1 LSCFIGLPC
10 RDRVERRMSQAFDL
24 SQFPDLPPE
33 VVKAFAAQQAALESA
48 QFEASVE
55 RAARQ
60 HEQAVVAEKDAF
72 IAELKDLI
80 AKLEGQVGQYRH
92 AKFGPKSEK
101 LDPAQLELALEDL
114 ETAIAETQAQIA
126 AVEEK
131 IAASAADPDKVVLRE
146 PRKARALPDHLPRL
160 ERVIEP
166 DSIVCPCG
174 CGDMVR
180 IGEDR
185 TERLDFI
192 PARYQVIVTVRP
204 KYACPKGRTGVVQA
218 KAPAHLLEGSWP
230 TEALLA
236 QIAVSKHS
244 EHMPLNRQA
253 VVMTRLGV
261 PIERSVLADWMGR
274 TGALIAPVVDRMAM
288 LLKQGSTRLYVD
300 ETTAPVLDPGRG
312 KTKTGYLWAVLR
324 DDRGWNGPAPPGVA
338 FHYHPGRKGEYADQ
352 ILTGFDGI
360 IQVDAYGGYSHL
372 AKPDRKG
379 GKPLKLAFCWAHGR
393 RKLIA
398 AKPQKGSPIV
408 DEALM
413 RIAALYKVEDA
424 IRGTDPDRRQA
435 VRQELSRPLV
445 DEFFAWLTAQAKRV
459 SRKSDLGEAMAYML
473 KRQNGFR
480 LFLEDG
486 RVDMDSNLV
495 ENAIRSPAMNRRN
508 ALFAGHDEG
517 GRNWARFA
525 SLIGTCKM
533 NGVEPYAYLRDIF
546 TKLAN
551 RHLDKDI
558 DALMPWTFIPKS
570 TTSK

>member
-1 LSCFIGLPC
+1 
-10 RDRVERRMSQAFDL
+10 MSQSLDL

-33 VVKAFAAQQAALESA
+33 VVKAFAAVE
-48 QFEASVE
+48 FELSVE

-60 HEQAVVAEKDAF
+60 HEQAVAAEKEAF

-80 AKLEGQVGQYRH
+80 AKLEGQVQDYRRT
-92 AKFGPKSEK
+92 KFGPKSEK
-101 LDPAQLELALEDL
+101 LDPAQLELALEDQ

-126 AVEEK
+126 ALEDRM
-131 IAASAADPDKVVLRE
+131 AASERDPEKRKSRA
-146 PRKARALPDHLPRL
+146 PRKARALPDSLPRV
-160 ERVIEP
+160 ERVLEP
-166 DSIVCPCG
+166 DSIACPCG

-185 TERLDFI
+185 SERLDYI
-192 PARYQVIVTVRP
+192 PARYQVIVTIRP
-204 KYACPKGRTGVVQA
+204 RYACPKGRTGVVQA

-236 QIAVSKHS
+236 QVAVSKHS

-253 VVMTRLGV
+253 VVMARHGV
-261 PIERSVLADWMGR
+261 PIDRSVLADWMGR
-274 TGALIAPVVDRMAM
+274 TGALIAPVVDHMAKQ
-288 LLKQGSTRLYVD
+288 LLTGSTRLYVD

-324 DDRGWNGPAPPGVA
+324 DDRGWNGTAPPGVV
-338 FHYHPGRKGEYADQ
+338 FHYRPGRKGEYAAE
-352 ILTGFDGI
+352 ILTGFNGT
-360 IQVDAYGGYSHL
+360 IQVDAYGAYTHL
-372 AKPDRKG
+372 ATPKRPG
-379 GKPLKLAFCWAHGR
+379 GDPLRLAFCWAHGR
-393 RKLIA
+393 RKLIKA
-398 AKPQKGSPIV
+398 APKKGSPIV
-408 DEALM
+408 DAALL

-424 IRGTDPDRRQA
+424 IRGSDPDHRRA
-435 VRQELSRPLV
+435 VRQDLSRPLV
-445 DEFFAWLTAQAKRV
+445 DEFFTWLAAQAARV

-473 KRQNGFR
+473 KRQDGFR
-480 LFLEDG
+480 LFLDDG
-486 RVDMDSNLV
+486 RVDIDSNLV

-533 NGVEPYAYLRDIF
+533 NGVEPYAYLRDLF

-551 RHLDKDI
+551 GHLDKDI
-558 DALMPWTFIPKS
+558 DALMPWAYAAVPIPS
-570 TTSK
+570 Q

>member
-1 LSCFIGLPC
+1 
-10 RDRVERRMSQAFDL
+10 MSQRLDL
-24 SQFPDLPPE
+24 SQYPDLPPE
-33 VVKAFAAQQAALESA
+33 VVRAFEAA
-48 QFEASVE
+48 QFELSVE

-72 IAELKDLI
+72 ITELKALI
-80 AKLEGQVGQYRH
+80 EKLEGQVGQYRQ

-114 ETAIAETQAQIA
+114 ETAVAETQAQIA
-126 AVEEK
+126 AVEDR
-131 IAASAADPDKVVLRE
+131 IAASEPDPEKRKPRA
-146 PRKARALPDHLPRL
+146 PRKARALPDHLPRV

-166 DSIVCPCG
+166 ASIVCPCG

-185 TERLDFI
+185 TERLDYI

-204 KYACPKGRTGVVQA
+204 RYACPKGRTGVVQA

-253 VVMTRLGV
+253 VVMARHGV
-261 PIERSVLADWMGR
+261 PIDRSVLADWMGR
-274 TGALIAPVVDRMAM
+274 TGALIAPVVDHMAKRLM
-288 LLKQGSTRLYVD
+288 VDSTRLYVD

-324 DDRGWNGPAPPGVA
+324 DDRGWGGSAPPGVV
-338 FHYHPGRKGEYADQ
+338 FHYRPGRKGDYAAE
-352 ILTGFDGI
+352 ILDGFDGT

-379 GKPLKLAFCWAHGR
+379 GKPLALAFCWAHGR
-393 RKLIA
+393 RKLIK

-408 DEALM
+408 DEALL

-424 IRGTDPDRRQA
+424 IRGSAPDHRRR
-435 VRQELSRPLV
+435 VRQDLSRPLV
-445 DEFFAWLTAQAKRV
+445 DAFFSWLTAQAARV

-473 KRQNGFR
+473 CRQDGFR
-480 LFLEDG
+480 LFLDDG
-486 RVDMDSNLV
+486 HVDIDSNLV

-517 GRNWARFA
+517 GRSWARFA
-525 SLIGTCKM
+525 SLIGTCKI
-533 NGVEPYAYLRDIF
+533 NGVEPYGYLVDLF
-546 TKLAN
+546 TRLAN
-551 RHLDKDI
+551 GHLDKDI
-558 DALMPWTFIPKS
+558 DALMPWAHTPAAKPKA
-570 TTSK
+570 TSNPGK

>member
-1 LSCFIGLPC
+1 
-10 RDRVERRMSQAFDL
+10 M
-24 SQFPDLPPE
+24 
-33 VVKAFAAQQAALESA
+33 KAFAAQSAALEA
-48 QFEASVE
+48 ARFEASVE

-72 IAELKDLI
+72 ITELKQLI
-80 AKLEGQVGQYRH
+80 EKLEGQVGQYRH
-92 AKFGPKSEK
+92 TKFGPKSEK

-114 ETAIAETQAQIA
+114 ETAITETQAQIA

-131 IAASAADPDKVVLRE
+131 IAASASDPEKAAPRA
-146 PRKARALPDHLPRL
+146 PRKARALPEHLPRV

-166 DSIVCPCG
+166 ESIVCPCG

-192 PARYQVIVTVRP
+192 PARYQVIVTIRP

-253 VVMTRLGV
+253 VVMARLGV
-261 PIERSVLADWMGR
+261 PIDRSVLADWMGR
-274 TGALIAPVVDRMAM
+274 TGALIAPVVDHMAV
-288 LLKQGSTRLYVD
+288 LLKQGTTRLYVD

-324 DDRGWNGPAPPGVA
+324 DDRGWNGPAPPGVV
-338 FHYHPGRKGEYADQ
+338 FHYRPGRKGEYAAE
-352 ILTGFDGI
+352 ILDGFNGT
-360 IQVDAYGGYSHL
+360 IQVDAYGGYTHL
-372 AKPDRKG
+372 ATPKRTG
-379 GKPLKLAFCWAHGR
+379 GKPLQLAFCWAHGR
-393 RKLIA
+393 RKLIT
-398 AKPQKGSPIV
+398 AKPKKGSPIV
-408 DEALM
+408 DEALL

-424 IRGTDPDRRQA
+424 IRGAEPNRRRA

-445 DEFFAWLTAQAKRV
+445 NEFFAWLAAQAARV
-459 SRKSDLGEAMAYML
+459 SRKSDLGVAMAYML
-473 KRQNGFR
+473 KRQDGFR
-480 LFLEDG
+480 LFLDDG
-486 RVDMDSNLV
+486 RVDIDSNLV

-525 SLIGTCKM
+525 SLIVSVRSDWC
-533 NGVEPYAYLRDIF
+533 
-546 TKLAN
+546 
-551 RHLDKDI
+551 
-558 DALMPWTFIPKS
+558 
-570 TTSK
+570 

>member
-1 LSCFIGLPC
+1 
-10 RDRVERRMSQAFDL
+10 MSQPFDL

-33 VVKAFAAQQAALESA
+33 VVKAFEAA
-48 QFEASVE
+48 QFELSVE

-80 AKLEGQVGQYRH
+80 AKLEGQVQDYRRT
-92 AKFGPKSEK
+92 KFGPKSEK

-114 ETAIAETQAQIA
+114 ETAIAETREQIA

-131 IAASAADPDKVVLRE
+131 IAASETE
-146 PRKARALPDHLPRL
+146 PEKKTPRKKRKARALPESLPRV

-166 DSIVCPCG
+166 ESITCPCG

-185 TERLDFI
+185 VDRLDYI
-192 PARYQVIVTVRP
+192 PARYQVIVTIRP
-204 KYACPKGRTGVVQA
+204 KYACPKGRAGVVQA

-253 VVMTRLGV
+253 VVMARHGV
-261 PIERSVLADWMGR
+261 PIDRSVLADWMGR
-274 TGALIAPVVDRMAM
+274 TGALIAPVVDHMTKCLMAE
-288 LLKQGSTRLYVD
+288 STRLYVD

-324 DDRGWNGPAPPGVA
+324 DDRGWNGPAPPSVV
-338 FHYHPGRKGEYADQ
+338 FHYRPGRKGEYADD
-352 ILTGFDGI
+352 ILAGFDGT
-360 IQVDAYGGYSHL
+360 IQVDAYGGYTHL

-379 GKPLKLAFCWAHGR
+379 GKPLQLAFCWAHRR
-393 RKLIA
+393 RKLIK
-398 AKPQKGSPIV
+398 AKPKKGSPIV
-408 DEALM
+408 DEALV
-413 RIAALYKVEDA
+413 RIAALYKIEDA
-424 IRGTDPDRRQA
+424 IRGSSPDHRRA
-435 VRQELSRPLV
+435 VRQDLSHPLV
-445 DEFFAWLTAQAKRV
+445 DAFFSWLAAQAARV
-459 SRKSDLGEAMAYML
+459 SRKSDLGAALAYML
-473 KRQNGFR
+473 RRQDGFR
-480 LFLEDG
+480 LFLDDG

-517 GRNWARFA
+517 GRSWARFA
-525 SLIGTCKM
+525 SLIGSCKM
-533 NGVEPYAYLRDIF
+533 NGVEPYAYLRDLF
-546 TKLAN
+546 TRLAN
-551 RHLDKDI
+551 GHLDKDI
-558 DALMPWTFIPKS
+558 DALMPWAYAAASQPS
-570 TTSK
+570 Q

>member
-1 LSCFIGLPC
+1 MPPP
-10 RDRVERRMSQAFDL
+10 FDL

-33 VVKAFAAQQAALESA
+33 VAKAFAAM
-48 QFEASVE
+48 QFELSVE

-72 IAELKDLI
+72 ITALQALI
-80 AKLEGQVGQYRH
+80 EKLEGQVLDYRRT
-92 AKFGPKSEK
+92 KFGPKSEK
-101 LDPAQLELALEDL
+101 LDPAQLELALEDQ

-126 AVEEK
+126 ALEEM
-131 IAASAADPDKVVLRE
+131 AAREPDPEKRMPRA
-146 PRKARALPDHLPRL
+146 PRKARALPESLPRV
-160 ERVIEP
+160 ERIVEP
-166 DSIVCPCG
+166 DSIACPCG

-185 TERLDFI
+185 TQRLDYI

-204 KYACPKGRTGVVQA
+204 RYACPKGRAGVVQA

-253 VVMTRLGV
+253 VVMARHGV
-261 PIERSVLADWMGR
+261 PIDRSVLADWMGR
-274 TGALIAPVVDRMAM
+274 TGALIAPVVEHMAKRLM
-288 LLKQGSTRLYVD
+288 ADSTRFHVD

-312 KTKTGYLWAVLR
+312 KTKTGYLWAVFR
-324 DDRGWNGPAPPGVA
+324 DDRGWGGTAPPGVV
-338 FHYHPGRKGEYADQ
+338 FHYRPGRKGEYAAE
-352 ILTGFDGI
+352 ILDGFDGT

-372 AKPDRKG
+372 GTPKRAG
-379 GKPLKLAFCWAHGR
+379 GAPLRLAFCWAHGW
-393 RKLIA
+393 RKLIK

-408 DEALM
+408 DEALL

-424 IRGTDPDRRQA
+424 IRGSDPDNRRA
-435 VRQELSRPLV
+435 VRQEWSRPLV
-445 DEFFAWLTAQAKRV
+445 DEFFAWLAAQAKRV

-473 KRQNGFR
+473 KRQDGFR
-480 LFLEDG
+480 LFLDDG
-486 RVDMDSNLV
+486 RVDIDSNLV

-517 GRNWARFA
+517 GRNWPRFA

-533 NGVEPYAYLRDIF
+533 TGVEPYAYLRDLF
-546 TKLAN
+546 TSIAKGHPA
-551 RHLDKDI
+551 KDI
-558 DALMPWTFIPKS
+558 GALMPWAHAQTAKPGDELIK
-570 TTSK
+570 

>member
-1 LSCFIGLPC
+1 
-10 RDRVERRMSQAFDL
+10 MSQSLDL

-33 VVKAFAAQQAALESA
+33 VVKAFAAVE
-48 QFEASVE
+48 FELSVE

-60 HEQAVVAEKDAF
+60 HEQAVAAEKEAF

-80 AKLEGQVGQYRH
+80 AKLEGQVQDYRRT
-92 AKFGPKSEK
+92 KFGPKSEK
-101 LDPAQLELALEDL
+101 LDPAQLELALEDQ
-114 ETAIAETQAQIA
+114 ETAIAETQAQIVA
-126 AVEEK
+126 LEDRM
-131 IAASAADPDKVVLRE
+131 AASERDPEKRKPRA
-146 PRKARALPDHLPRL
+146 PRKARALPDSLPRV
-160 ERVIEP
+160 ERIVEP
-166 DSIVCPCG
+166 DSIACPCG

-185 TERLDFI
+185 TERLDYI
-192 PARYQVIVTVRP
+192 PARYQVIVTIRP
-204 KYACPKGRTGVVQA
+204 RYACPKGRTGVVQA
-218 KAPAHLLEGSWP
+218 KAPAYLLEGSWP

-253 VVMTRLGV
+253 VMMARHGV
-261 PIERSVLADWMGR
+261 PIDRSVLADWMGR
-274 TGALIAPVVDRMAM
+274 TGALIAPVVDHMAKQ
-288 LLKQGSTRLYVD
+288 LLAGSTRLYVD

-324 DDRGWNGPAPPGVA
+324 DDRGWNGTAPPGVV
-338 FHYHPGRKGEYADQ
+338 FHYRPGRKGEYAAE
-352 ILTGFDGI
+352 ILTGFNGT
-360 IQVDAYGGYSHL
+360 IQVDAYGAYTHL
-372 AKPDRKG
+372 ATPERPG
-379 GKPLKLAFCWAHGR
+379 GDPLRLAFCWAHGR
-393 RKLIA
+393 RKLIKA
-398 AKPQKGSPIV
+398 APKKGSPIV
-408 DEALM
+408 DAALL

-424 IRGTDPDRRQA
+424 IRGSDPDHRRA
-435 VRQELSRPLV
+435 VRQDLSRPLG
-445 DEFFAWLTAQAKRV
+445 DEFFTWLSAQAARV

-473 KRQNGFR
+473 KRQEGFR

-486 RVDMDSNLV
+486 RVDIDSNLV

-533 NGVEPYAYLRDIF
+533 NGVEPYAYLRDLF

-551 RHLDKDI
+551 GHLDKDI
-558 DALMPWTFIPKS
+558 CDLMPWAYPSPTEGS
-570 TTSK
+570 

>member
-1 LSCFIGLPC
+1 
-10 RDRVERRMSQAFDL
+10 MSQSAGL

-33 VVKAFAAQQAALESA
+33 VVDAFAAV
-48 QFEASVE
+48 QFELSVE

-72 IAELKDLI
+72 ITELKDLI

-126 AVEEK
+126 VVEEK
-131 IAASAADPDKVVLRE
+131 IAASSADPDKAAPRE
-146 PRKARALPDHLPRL
+146 PRKMRALPETLPRV
-160 ERVIEP
+160 ERLIEP

-253 VVMTRLGV
+253 VVMARLGV

-274 TGALIAPVVDRMAM
+274 TGALIAPVVDHMAV

-300 ETTAPVLDPGRG
+300 EATAPVLDPGRG
-312 KTKTGYLWAVLR
+312 RTKTGYLWAVLR
-324 DDRGWNGPAPPGVA
+324 DDRGWNGPAPPGVV

-379 GKPLKLAFCWAHGR
+379 GKPFKLAFCWAHGR

-408 DEALM
+408 DEALL

-424 IRGTDPDRRQA
+424 IRGSDPDRRRA
-435 VRQELSRPLV
+435 VRQELSLPLV

-473 KRQNGFR
+473 RRQDGFR
-480 LFLEDG
+480 LFLGDG

-525 SLIGTCKM
+525 SLIGTCKTR
-533 NGVEPYAYLRDIF
+533 GVEPYAYLRDLF

-551 RHLDKDI
+551 RHLDKNI
-558 DALMPWTFIPKS
+558 DALMPWTYVTKAA
-570 TTSK
+570 TSK

>member
-1 LSCFIGLPC
+1 M
-10 RDRVERRMSQAFDL
+10 RMSQPFDL

-33 VVKAFAAQQAALESA
+33 VVKAFAAQKAALEAA
-48 QFEASVE
+48 QFEARVE

-60 HEQAVVAEKDAF
+60 HEQAVVAEKVAF
-72 IAELKDLI
+72 IAELEALI
-80 AKLEGQVGQYRH
+80 EKLEGQVQDYRRT
-92 AKFGPKSEK
+92 KFGPKSER

-126 AVEEK
+126 AVEDK
-131 IAASAADPDKVVLRE
+131 IAASEPCPSLRKPRA
-146 PRKARALPDHLPRL
+146 PRKARALPESLPRV
-160 ERVIEP
+160 ERVVEP
-166 DSIVCPCG
+166 DSIICPCG
-174 CGDMVR
+174 CGDMVK

-185 TERLDFI
+185 SERLDYL

-204 KYACPKGRTGVVQA
+204 RYACPKGRTGVVQA

-253 VVMTRLGV
+253 VVMARHGV
-261 PIERSVLADWMGR
+261 PIDRSVLADWMGR
-274 TGALIAPVVDRMAM
+274 TGAAIAPVVDHMAEQ
-288 LLKQGSTRLYVD
+288 LLSGSTRLYVD

-324 DDRGWNGPAPPGVA
+324 DDRDWNGPAPPGVV
-338 FHYHPGRKGEYADQ
+338 FHYRPGRKGAYAAE
-352 ILTGFDGI
+352 ILKGFNGT
-360 IQVDAYGGYSHL
+360 IQVDAYGAYTHL
-372 AKPDRKG
+372 ATSKRPG
-379 GKPLKLAFCWAHGR
+379 GDPLRLAFCWAHGR
-393 RKLIA
+393 RKLIK
-398 AKPQKGSPIV
+398 AKPKKGSPIV
-408 DEALM
+408 DEALL

-424 IRGTDPDRRQA
+424 IRGSDPDHRCA
-435 VRQELSRPLV
+435 VRQEMSRPLV
-445 DEFFAWLTAQAKRV
+445 DEFFTWLKAQAARV
-459 SRKSDLGEAMAYML
+459 SRKSDLGVAMAYML
-473 KRQNGFR
+473 KRQDGFR
-480 LFLEDG
+480 LFLDDG
-486 RVDMDSNLV
+486 RVDIDSNLV

-533 NGVEPYAYLRDIF
+533 NGVEPYAYMRDLF

-551 RHLDKDI
+551 GHLARDI
-558 DALMPWTFIPKS
+558 DALMPWAYAQQAEGS
-570 TTSK
+570 

>member
-1 LSCFIGLPC
+1 
-10 RDRVERRMSQAFDL
+10 MSHPLDL

-33 VVKAFAAQQAALESA
+33 VVKAFAAQKAALEAA
-48 QFEASVE
+48 QFEARVE

-60 HEQAVVAEKDAF
+60 HEQAVVAEKEVF
-72 IAELKDLI
+72 ITELKALI
-80 AKLEGQVGQYRH
+80 EKLEGQVQDYRR

-126 AVEEK
+126 TVEDR
-131 IAASAADPDKVVLRE
+131 IAASEPDPEKRKPRT
-146 PRKARALPDHLPRL
+146 PRKARALPESLPRV
-160 ERVIEP
+160 ERVVEP
-166 DSIVCPCG
+166 ESIVCPCG

-185 TERLDFI
+185 SERLDYI

-204 KYACPKGRTGVVQA
+204 RYACPKGRTGVVQA
-218 KAPAHLLEGSWP
+218 KVPAHLLEGSWP

-253 VVMTRLGV
+253 VVMARHGV
-261 PIERSVLADWMGR
+261 PIDRSVLADWMGR
-274 TGALIAPVVDRMAM
+274 TGALIAPVVDHMAKQ
-288 LLKQGSTRLYVD
+288 LLAGSTRLYVD

-324 DDRGWNGPAPPGVA
+324 DDRGWNGPAPPGVV
-338 FHYHPGRKGEYADQ
+338 FHYRPGRKGEYAAE
-352 ILTGFDGI
+352 ILTGFNGT
-360 IQVDAYGGYSHL
+360 IQVDAYGAYTHL
-372 AKPDRKG
+372 ATPERPG
-379 GKPLKLAFCWAHGR
+379 GNPLRLAFCWAHGR
-393 RKLIA
+393 RKLIKA
-398 AKPQKGSPIV
+398 TPKKGSPIV
-408 DEALM
+408 DEALL
-413 RIAALYKVEDA
+413 RIAALYKIEDT
-424 IRGTDPDRRQA
+424 IRGSDLDHRLA
-435 VRQELSRPLV
+435 VRQDLSRQLV
-445 DEFFAWLTAQAKRV
+445 DEFFTWLKAQAARV

-473 KRQNGFR
+473 KRQDGFR
-480 LFLEDG
+480 LFLDDG
-486 RVDMDSNLV
+486 RVDIDSNLV

-508 ALFAGHDEG
+508 TLFAGHDEG

-533 NGVEPYAYLRDIF
+533 NGVEPYAYLRDLF

-551 RHLDKDI
+551 GHLAQDI
-558 DALMPWTFIPKS
+558 EALMPWAYAQQGQEA
-570 TTSK
+570 